1 MRPTVLIAAFLGAA
15 IVGFGIGML
24 VGYALGRL
32 HGGEGR
38 PRPVP
43 VLAIPQREIVRTVP
57 FPSWQRLI
65 HCSVAR
71 ADATAYGCGLEGIA
85 MVDPIDL
92 HVGRRLRGRRLTIG
106 MSQEKLSKAVGVT
119 FQQIQKYENGK
130 NRISAAAWPRWRAR
144 SGLSPA
150 IFSMGRQ
157 AHCSLL
163 PHVCSEAVSV
173 FLKSPKV
180 QFQQPKYSLGIQCI
194 HACCP

>member
-1 MRPTVLIAAFLGAA
+1 
-15 IVGFGIGML
+15 

-130 NRISAAAWPRWRAR
+130 NRISGGRMAKMASALGVEPSYFFDGAPGAPFVTAAR
-144 SGLSPA
+144 
-150 IFSMGRQ
+150 
-157 AHCSLL
+157 LL
-163 PHVCSEAVSV
+163 
-173 FLKSPKV
+173 
-180 QFQQPKYSLGIQCI
+180 
-194 HACCP
+194 